1 MCKAKSELS
10 HRKSISSQ
18 GSKPICESDSIMLQ
32 HVISPYFKCSKE
44 NAGTIMQF
52 SSRAVSRRQRRDH
65 KLNSVS
71 SFCELSITATP
82 ASNNYRVSL
91 LKCIFLRFENWRP
104 RFAQEME
111 KRAQFDGMRL
121 ERAFAP
127 LKSKNGWKIFEY
139 GSIYCPVGKIRS
151 SQKFAKIEPKIGKKV
166 AYFWSSSWFQNPCVE
181 VICFTYYV
189 KYTVSIRAVYIAA
202 LEEDEASLGIQSR
215 CFGGHHCRE
224 FFSTVYET
232 MYKT

>member
-1 MCKAKSELS
+1 MPTVPVSGLNNTTLTKCTASTIGKDPDSGYSILSRNKYEILPLEEASDLNSSAQKIQPDNMCKAKSELS

-91 LKCIFLRFENWRP
+91 LKCIFLRFEN
-104 RFAQEME
+104 
-111 KRAQFDGMRL
+111 
-121 ERAFAP
+121 
-127 LKSKNGWKIFEY
+127 
-139 GSIYCPVGKIRS
+139 
-151 SQKFAKIEPKIGKKV
+151 
-166 AYFWSSSWFQNPCVE
+166 
-181 VICFTYYV
+181 
-189 KYTVSIRAVYIAA
+189 
-202 LEEDEASLGIQSR
+202 
-215 CFGGHHCRE
+215 
-224 FFSTVYET
+224 
-232 MYKT
+232 